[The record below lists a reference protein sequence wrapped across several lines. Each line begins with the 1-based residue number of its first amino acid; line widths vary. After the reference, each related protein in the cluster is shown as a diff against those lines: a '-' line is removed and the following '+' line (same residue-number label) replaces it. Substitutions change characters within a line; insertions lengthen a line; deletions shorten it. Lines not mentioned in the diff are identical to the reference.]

1 MRCCGGS
8 PRRRGSARPREGLY
22 EDRREVFKGAC
33 EKVAG
38 RASLAWN
45 PPVAALIGWCS

>member
-1 MRCCGGS
+1 L
-8 PRRRGSARPREGLY
+8 PLRRGSARPREMPY

-38 RASLAWN
+38 RASLAWK
-45 PPVAALIGWCS
+45 PPVATLISWGS